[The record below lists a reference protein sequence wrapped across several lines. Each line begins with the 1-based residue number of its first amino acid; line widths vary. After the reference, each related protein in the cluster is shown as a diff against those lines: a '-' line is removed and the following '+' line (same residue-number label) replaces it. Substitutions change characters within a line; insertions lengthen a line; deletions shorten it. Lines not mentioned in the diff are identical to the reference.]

1 MKKQVKWHVKFF
13 QPEQYNSNDE
23 TEQGLAV
30 THEQAS
36 DTLVEGTIDGRIDN
50 VKRNGSLKNGQ
61 GRDIPREGY

>member
-1 MKKQVKWHVKFF
+1 MKWHVKFF